1 MASESH
7 FIPNFELHSVGLL
20 PALTVGA
27 ALSGHAQTT
36 DSGAIKSPNAQ
47 SDPATSSAAPKSAST
62 GPGTDAAF
70 TRAGTNKD
78 GKLSRPEAASLC
90 AVEQR
95 FDLRDTNNDQFVA
108 REKFEAAT
116 KS

>member
-7 FIPNFELHSVGLL
+7 FIPNFDLRSVGLL

-27 ALSGHAQTT
+27 ALSSHAQTT
-36 DSGAIKSPNAQ
+36 DSGSVKP
-47 SDPATSSAAPKSAST
+47 PATQSATPKAAT
-62 GPGTDAAF
+62 PGQDADAAF
-70 TRAGTNKD
+70 TRADTNKD

-95 FDLRDTNNDQFVA
+95 FDLRDTNQDQFVA